1 MARASREQVMN
12 ALFALLQTTGN
23 FITASRRLENQENI
37 TPEMSPALFVVEH
50 LDDYKRP
57 VIAAP
62 PKRDLT
68 AMAIIYNNVGVS
80 TDAMNRIPA
89 SPINNA
95 IDAMDAIFNGDNPLV
110 KKNTL
115 GGLVEACFI
124 EGTIVRASG
133 DVDGKASAFIPIR
146 IILP

>member
-1 MARASREQVMN
+1 MATMREQVLE
-12 ALFALLQTTGN
+12 ALKAVLQTSAEFKTV
-23 FITASRRLENQENI
+23 SRRLEKQENI
-37 TPEMSPALFVVEH
+37 TPDMSPALFVVTH
-50 LDDYKRP
+50 QDAYTRP

-68 AMAIIYNNVGVS
+68 AMAIIYNNVGTGV
-80 TDAMNRIPA
+80 AGMNAIPEA
-89 SPINNA
+89 PINDA
-95 IDAMDAIFNGDNPLV
+95 IDAMDALLKGDNPLV

-124 EGTIVRASG
+124 EGTILRGSG
-133 DVDGKASAFIPIR
+133 DVDGLASAFIPIR